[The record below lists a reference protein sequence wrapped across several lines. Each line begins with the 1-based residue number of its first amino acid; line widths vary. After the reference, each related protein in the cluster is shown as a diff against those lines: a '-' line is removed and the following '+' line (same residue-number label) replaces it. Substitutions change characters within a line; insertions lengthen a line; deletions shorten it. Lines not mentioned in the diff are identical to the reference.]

1 MIIILNCIIRDNAFI
16 FFLSANYFLSEI
28 IFIISFKLL
37 SANSLISL
45 FFFIRENVFI
55 GTKKEIMEFNK
66 IKERIFFR

>member
-28 IFIISFKLL
+28 IFIILFKIL
-37 SANSLISL
+37 SANS
-45 FFFIRENVFI
+45 FFSFIRENVFI

-66 IKERIFFR
+66 IKEKIFLGN